1 MGHQRT
7 GADRRELAVTGRH
20 IMPGPA
26 AVAFGVLSDTNRW
39 DRLAGVS
46 PSTYTF
52 ELADPADPTSRTRIG
67 RARFMGMP
75 MEFAEE
81 GEYWAGSR
89 LRGERRFYG
98 FMGRLM
104 SRASLDVT
112 VEPVEQRDG
121 REACRAH
128 MRCALAPAGIAGY
141 MMAPLVLLRLW
152 ITMRRYMRSV
162 RKQLERGLSAVPC
175 DTPFRASEPP
185 AVQAKRTLLA
195 AGRGDRLA
203 MGPTSATSRAAL
215 KARSAAF
222 GAADIDATIKRRLLE
237 FLLVQPDEALLQ
249 VRPFEI
255 AQAWGAPRRE
265 VLRAFLYAAR
275 AGLFDLEWQVNC
287 PTCRVGADVIRGLE
301 AVKKRLHCDECD
313 ISYDVDFADNVE
325 ATFTPNPAIRDVPRM
340 VFCASSAYFQPHVH
354 GYVTVPP
361 KSKRDVGPLPE
372 GAVLLRSRGTPRQLF
387 VAAAERQGDPIVVR
401 VTNGAIIRVDAPFHG
416 HTDADPSQLFISN
429 ETDLPVRMVVERGG
443 WNAEIVRGSLLVTL
457 PEFIEL
463 FGTEAPATGVKM
475 AVGRKAIVFTDIVGS
490 TELYDRLGD
499 ARAFALVQEHWRAV
513 DDVVVANNGTLV
525 KTMGDGVMCVF
536 PSIGDALTAAFAM
549 IDHTDRV
556 SERDD
561 IDFSIRVGVHEGA
574 CYAVRANDRLDLFGS
589 TVNLAARLMGC
600 ADGRQVAML
609 ARSLEHPALHA
620 RLADEEADCE
630 TVRTSIRGL
639 RGTHEVLLASRSDAE
654 VYATGEHPRVAVLE
668 RIDAAG

>member
-1 MGHQRT
+1 
-7 GADRRELAVTGRH
+7 
-20 IMPGPA
+20 MPGPA

-39 DRLAGVS
+39 DRLAGVTA
-46 PSTYTF
+46 STYTF
-52 ELADPADPTSRTRIG
+52 ELGDPTDPTSRTRIG
-67 RARFMGMP
+67 RARFMGLP

-81 GEYWAGSR
+81 GEYWAGLM
-89 LRGERRFYG
+89 LRGERRFRG
-98 FMGRLM
+98 FMGRLLA
-104 SRASLDVT
+104 SASLDVT
-112 VEPVEQRDG
+112 VDPIEDRDG
-121 REACRAH
+121 GQACRAN
-128 MRCALAPAGIAGY
+128 MRCSLTPSGFFGYVIAPF
-141 MMAPLVLLRLW
+141 VLLQLW
-152 ITMRRYMRSV
+152 ITMRRYMGSV
-162 RKQLERGLSAVPC
+162 RKQLARGLSAVPC
-175 DTPFRASEPP
+175 DQPFRACEPP

-195 AGRGDRLA
+195 AGRGSKLA
-203 MGPTSATSRAAL
+203 TGPTSPTSKAAL
-215 KARSAAF
+215 KARTAAF

-249 VRPFEI
+249 VRPFEV
-255 AQAWGAPRRE
+255 ANAWGAPRRE

-287 PTCRVGADVIRGLE
+287 PTCRVGADVVRGLE
-301 AVKKRLHCDECD
+301 AVKNRLHCDECD
-313 ISYDVDFADNVE
+313 ISYDVDFGDNVE
-325 ATFTPNPAIRDVPRM
+325 ATFTPNPAIRRVPRM

-361 KSKRDVGPLPE
+361 KSKREVGPLPD

-387 VAAAERQGDPIVVR
+387 VGASERAGGPVVVR
-401 VTNGAIIRVDAPFHG
+401 VTNGAVIRVDAPFHG
-416 HTDADPSQLFISN
+416 HSDAEPSQLFISN
-429 ETDLPVRMVVERGG
+429 ETDMPLRMVVERGG

-463 FGTEAPATGVKM
+463 FGTEAPATGMKM

-490 TELYDRLGD
+490 TELYDKLGD
-499 ARAFALVQEHWRAV
+499 ARAFALVQEHWRSV
-513 DDVVVANNGTLV
+513 DDIVVTNNGTLI

-536 PSIGDALTAAFAM
+536 PSIGDAITASFAM

-556 SERDD
+556 SARDD

-609 ARSLEHPALHA
+609 ASSLEHPALHA
-620 RLADEEADCE
+620 RLEHEEAECD

-639 RGTHEVLLASRSDAE
+639 RGTHDVLLASRNDAE
-654 VYATGEHPRVAVLE
+654 VFSTGEHPRVAVLQQ
-668 RIDAAG
+668 IDAAG